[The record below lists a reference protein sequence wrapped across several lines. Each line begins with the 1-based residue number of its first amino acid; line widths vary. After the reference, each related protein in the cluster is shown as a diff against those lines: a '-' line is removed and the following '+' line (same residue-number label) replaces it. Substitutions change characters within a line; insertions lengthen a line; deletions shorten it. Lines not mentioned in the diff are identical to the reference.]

1 MNLAWIANT
10 NAGAFLRRLRI
21 RIPDLR
27 LGAELGA
34 MRGVEGWLAKE
45 EAELLFAL
53 ASGVETG
60 CIVEVG
66 SYRGRSTIALALGS
80 RSGHGAPVFALDPH
94 EPFTGALGGDFG
106 PEDRAAFYRNMLRS
120 GCYLDV
126 RLINLDSET
135 VTRGWSK
142 PVSLLWIDGD
152 HSYQGVSRDFNCWQT
167 HLAPDAQVVFDDSL
181 DPRIGP
187 ARLIK
192 ELLESDA
199 FELVRTVGKVT
210 LLRSLG
216 GRPAVISSAHPLA
229 SPRDVRQA
237 RA

>member
-1 MNLAWIANT
+1 MDLAWIAET
-10 NAGAFLRRLRI
+10 NAGALLRRLRTFI
-21 RIPDLR
+21 ADLC

-34 MRGVEGWLAKE
+34 MRGVEGWLSKE

-53 ASGVETG
+53 ARGVETG

-66 SYRGRSTIALALGS
+66 SYRGRSTVALALGS
-80 RSGHGAPVFALDPH
+80 QRGHGAPVFALDPH

-120 GCYLDV
+120 GCYHDV
-126 RLINLDSET
+126 RLINLDSEI

-142 PVSLLWIDGD
+142 TVSLLWIDGD
-152 HSYQGVSRDFNCWQT
+152 HSYQGVSRDFNCWRP

-187 ARLIK
+187 ARLIE
-192 ELLESDA
+192 ELLESGA
-199 FELVRTVGKVT
+199 FERVRTVGKVT
-210 LLRSLG
+210 LLRSR
-216 GRPAVISSAHPLA
+216 GRPAAISAAHPLA
-229 SPRDVRQA
+229 SSRQVQQA

>member
-1 MNLAWIANT
+1 MGLAWIAQT
-10 NAGAFLRRLRI
+10 KAGALLQRLRT
-21 RIPDLR
+21 RTADLG

-53 ASGVETG
+53 ARGVETG

-80 RSGHGAPVFALDPH
+80 RRGHGAPVFAFDPH

-120 GCYLDV
+120 GCYRNV
-126 RLINLDSET
+126 RLINLGSET

-142 PVSLLWIDGD
+142 TVSLLWIDGD
-152 HSYQGVSRDFNCWQT
+152 HSYQGVSRDFNCWRP
-167 HLAPDAQVVFDDSL
+167 HLAPGAQVVFDDSL

-187 ARLIK
+187 AQLIE
-192 ELLESDA
+192 ELLESGA
-199 FELVRTVGKVT
+199 FERVRTVGKVT
-210 LLRSLG
+210 LLCNRRCPAATGSARPHDLPRQD
-216 GRPAVISSAHPLA
+216 RPA
-229 SPRDVRQA
+229 